1 MKSRCCLP
9 THLPSEESN
18 DTAKEQ
24 NRAKERKEL
33 LFIFVIKAKKQDTGL
48 MNKHDYREIPYNFT
62 SADDKLII
70 NHLFGPAVWGSLE
83 ELRSQRITGRSA
95 RLVMRFM
102 GDLFIMRRNPYL
114 YQELIDS
121 PLRRN
126 HFFRTAETDLQIIE
140 KGVKKVGVSEARSS
154 KVLNLVHICRNHLK
168 KFIKDINGAKAR
180 RGAIKKHLSRIV
192 DKESIVFDP
201 FTLISHAT
209 DATDWRLYLPV
220 AVVYPAKESE
230 VAPLLQA
237 ITELKLHAIPRGGGT
252 GLTGGSVPVRDNCIV
267 INTSKLN
274 RIGAIRQV
282 HHLQND
288 MSRTV
293 PVLPV
298 EAGVITQ
305 DAMAAAEKEGLVFA
319 TDPTSAW
326 ASTIGGNIS
335 ENAGGKT
342 AVLWGTAIDNILSY
356 SIAMP
361 VAGLC
366 TITRVDHPLR
376 KILPDDTVTFTVRSE
391 DGRINHTINLSGTD
405 IRKKGLWKDITN
417 KALGGLPGFQKEG
430 TDGIITSAEFI
441 LHQAYPKKI
450 TFCLEFFGDDMDE
463 ASRVIVE
470 ISEEFANGG
479 AEALMALEHFDEEYI
494 KAINYK
500 FKAARSERPKAV
512 LLIDMVGHTDAQIE
526 RGRKRF
532 EKLLDRYGNTEL
544 FVAKD
549 ADEAS
554 RFWRDRKRLGAIA
567 ARTNAFKLNEDIV
580 LPLPALAEF
589 ARFVD
594 TYNIDEDIHNKEVFI
609 QQTMEYLKTAVPIE
623 DPDWLEAKLPK
634 ANELCLNTIDKL
646 QLRTKESIRHEVY
659 IKKLM
664 DDLLELFRGYSRVS
678 QRIKE
683 IFAGVREKRI
693 IIATHMHAGDGNV
706 HVNIPVFSNDREMMR
721 RAEKTAEDIMAKAVE
736 LDGVVSGEHGIGI
749 TKMKFLD
756 KQRRKEL
763 HDYRK
768 EVDPHGIMNPGM
780 LEDPNIINKV
790 FTPSFNLLELEAR
803 ILQHGSLEALSSKI
817 SRCVRCGKCKPDC
830 CVFIPEANVFFHPRN
845 KNLAIGSLI
854 EALLYDMQRS
864 HFPRFNQLKNL
875 DEIAD
880 HCTMCGK
887 CLAPCPVDIDTA
899 EVSILER
906 EILADIGYKKSPVAT
921 GLSLLYLKSR
931 NRLFNQVFRRTVL
944 DWGGRVQRLAVKA
957 LQKAPEALQQSTSK
971 AVHMLKSPMV
981 PPSSHSLRDLLPK
994 CANSEAL
1001 LFSPAKVPDKT
1012 IFYFPGCG
1020 SERLYANISKA
1031 ALYILLKSNIQ
1042 VVLPPPYL
1050 CCGFPSRVNAKKKM
1064 HSQITLRD
1072 TILFSQIRDMLGH
1085 IRFDAVL
1092 ISCGTCRES
1101 LAKMGCED
1109 IFSCKIE
1116 DISAYVLHSSKAEL
1130 FTNTQGAFLYHA
1142 PCHDSLNGDGGDI
1155 LRQLNLDI
1163 TTTPNCCSE
1172 AGTMAISRPDISSA
1186 MRSKKRHSIKNSSVD
1201 DATKTILTNCPSCI
1215 SGLGRNSDM
1224 GIIPLHVAEMLAIA
1238 AGGQQWT
1245 AELEAL
1251 LQKYE
1256 RITF

>member
-1 MKSRCCLP
+1 
-9 THLPSEESN
+9 
-18 DTAKEQ
+18 
-24 NRAKERKEL
+24 
-33 LFIFVIKAKKQDTGL
+33 
-48 MNKHDYREIPYNFT
+48 MNKEDYREIPYNFT

-102 GDLFIMRRNPYL
+102 GDLFIMRRNPFL

-126 HFFRTAETDLQIIE
+126 QFFKTADTDLQIIE
-140 KGVKKVGVSEARSS
+140 NGVKAVGVSEKRST
-154 KVLNLVHICRNHLK
+154 KVINLVNTCRNRLKILK
-168 KFIKDINGAKAR
+168 KSITGAKAR
-180 RGAIKKHLSRIV
+180 RAKIKKQLG
-192 DKESIVFDP
+192 SIIGRECISFDP

-220 AVVYPAKESE
+220 AVVYPSEESQ
-230 VAPLLQA
+230 VAPLLKA
-237 ITELKLHAIPRGGGT
+237 IAELKMHAIPRGGGT

-267 INTSKLN
+267 INTEKLN
-274 RIGAIRQV
+274 GIKPIGKV
-282 HHLQND
+282 SYLQND
-288 MSRTV
+288 PTQKV
-293 PVLPV
+293 EVLRA

-361 VAGLC
+361 NAGLC
-366 TITRVDHPLR
+366 TVRRINHPLR
-376 KILPDDTVTFTVRSE
+376 KILPEDQVIFEVKSE
-391 DGRINHTINLSGTD
+391 DGSYRRTISLSGMD

-441 LHQAYPKKI
+441 LHQAYPKKL
-450 TFCLEFFGDDMDE
+450 TFCLEFFGNDMDE

-470 ISEEFANGG
+470 ISQEFSNGG

-512 LLIDMVGHTDAQIE
+512 LLIDMVGHSDEEIG

-532 EKLLDRYGNTEL
+532 EKLLAPYVNTEV

-549 ADEAS
+549 SDEAS

-580 LPLPALAEF
+580 LPLAALAEF

-594 TYNIDEDIHNKEVFI
+594 EYNINEDIHNKKESI
-609 QQTMEYLKTAVPIE
+609 HATIEYLKTAVPIE
-623 DPDWLEAKLPK
+623 DPDWLEAKLPT
-634 ANELCLNTIDKL
+634 ADRLCRETLEKL
-646 QLRTKESIRHEVY
+646 DLRSIESIRHEVY

-678 QRIKE
+678 GHIRE
-683 IFAGVREKRI
+683 IFEDVRKKRI

-706 HVNIPVFSNDREMMR
+706 HVNIPVFSNDRKMMG

-756 KQRRKEL
+756 KQRRLEL
-763 HDYRK
+763 QEYRRD
-768 EVDPHGIMNPGM
+768 VDPENIMNPGM
-780 LEDPNIINKV
+780 LEDPYIINKV

-803 ILQHGSLEALSSKI
+803 ILKHGSLESLSSKI
-817 SRCVRCGKCKPDC
+817 AKCVRCGKCKPDC
-830 CVFIPEANVFFHPRN
+830 CVFIPSGNVFFHPRN

-875 DEIAD
+875 QQIAD

-887 CLAPCPVDIDTA
+887 CLSPCPVDIDTA
-899 EVSILER
+899 EVSVLER
-906 EILADIGYKKSPVAT
+906 EILAEIGYKKTPVAT
-921 GLSLLYLKSR
+921 TLSLRYLKSR
-931 NRLFNQVFRRTVL
+931 NRVFNTVFRKGVV
-944 DWGGRVQRLAVKA
+944 DWGGKTQRLGVRM
-957 LQKAPEALQQSTSK
+957 LEKAPDRVSHSRSNMVA
-971 AVHMLKSPMV
+971 MLKSPMV
-981 PPSSHSLRDLLPK
+981 PPSASTLRDLLPK
-994 CANSEAL
+994 CSNSEAL
-1001 LFSPAKVPDKT
+1001 LLRPAKVAVKT
-1012 IFYFPGCG
+1012 VFYFPGCG
-1020 SERLYANISKA
+1020 SERLYADISKA
-1031 ALYILLKSNIQ
+1031 ALYVLLNSNIQ
-1042 VVLPPPYL
+1042 IVLPPPYL

-1064 HSQITLRD
+1064 HNEIVLRD
-1072 TILFSQIRDMLGH
+1072 TIIFSQIREMLGH
-1085 IRFDAVL
+1085 LDFDAVL
-1092 ISCGTCRES
+1092 ISCGTCREA
-1101 LAKMGCED
+1101 LHKMGAAE
-1109 IFSCKIE
+1109 IFNCGIE
-1116 DISAYVLHSSKAEL
+1116 DISEYVMRLNPEL
-1130 FTNTQGAFLYHA
+1130 FRVSAENYLYHA
-1142 PCHDSLNGDGGDI
+1142 PCHDSLDGNGSVLIKKLGAGV
-1155 LRQLNLDI
+1155 
-1163 TTTPNCCSE
+1163 TPTPDCCSE

-1186 MRSKKRHSIKNSSVD
+1186 MRSKKRESIAGRMND
-1201 DATKTILTNCPSCI
+1201 TDAEQIILTNCPSCI
-1215 SGLGRNSDM
+1215 SGLGRNTDM
-1224 GIIPLHVAEMLAIA
+1224 KIRPQHLTEALAIS
-1238 AGGQQWT
+1238 AGGPQWM

-1251 LQKYE
+1251 IAKFE
-1256 RITF
+1256 KVTF